1 MANPTKGAGKV
12 AVTFNGTAIT
22 SYCNKADL
30 DAVLDQI
37 DVTNLAST
45 GAESISAFPKW
56 SINLGGNWDATF
68 DAVIGPEAVTPGTKR
83 TAVIAFTD
91 SASSTVTYTWTSK
104 AEIGNYTITST
115 PTGAIGWTAVLA
127 LSGAPSRS

>member
-1 MANPTKGAGKV
+1 MASPTKGAGKV
-12 AVTFNGTAIT
+12 NITFNGTNIK
-22 SYCNKADL
+22 SYCNQADL
-30 DAVLDQI
+30 NAVLNEI

-56 SINLGGNWDATF
+56 DIALGGFWDATF

-83 TAVIAFTD
+83 TAIIAFTD
-91 SASSTVTYTWTSK
+91 AASSTVTYTWTSN
-104 AEIGNYTITST
+104 AEIGDYKITST
-115 PTGAIGWTAVLA
+115 PTGAIGWSGTLR

>member
-22 SYCNKADL
+22 AYCNKADL

-56 SINLGGNWDATF
+56 TINLGGLWDATF

-83 TAVIAFTD
+83 TAIIAFTD

-104 AEIGNYTITST
+104 AEIANYAIQST
-115 PTGAIGWTAVLA
+115 PTGAIAWTATLG
-127 LSGAPSRS
+127 LSGAPSRV